1 MKTVYELAQ
10 AAKAASCEVALA
22 ACEEKNR
29 IINAVADA
37 ILARA
42 DELLA
47 ANAEDL
53 SRAEQNGI
61 RPAMIDRLR
70 LTNARIEA
78 MAEGARQ
85 VAELDDP
92 IGEVLEDR
100 TLKNGIEVKKVRV
113 PLGVIGIIFESRP
126 NVTLDAAVLC
136 LKSGNATVLRGGK
149 EAISSNR
156 AIVRVMRD
164 AISACGM
171 NPDVVCLIE
180 DTDRSSATELMN
192 AKGLIDVLI
201 PRGGAGLI
209 RSVVENARVP
219 VIETGSGNC
228 HLYIDCDA
236 DLKMGI
242 EVLVNAKC
250 SRPSVCN
257 AVETV
262 LVHEAVAENFLPAMA
277 KALSEFNVELRACPK
292 ALEILGE
299 SAIAADDEDWMREY
313 NDYILAVRVVSSLS
327 DVCEHISR
335 CGTMHSECIITE
347 NANTAEEFLNRVDAA
362 AVYHNASTR
371 FTDGFE
377 FGLGAE
383 IGISTQKM
391 HARGP
396 MGLKELTSY
405 KYRITGNGQVRK

>member
-1 MKTVYELAQ
+1 MKSVTEL
-10 AAKAASCEVALA
+10 AKAAKSAAPSIALA
-22 ACEEKNR
+22 SSEDKNKM
-29 IINAVADA
+29 ICAIADA
-37 ILARA
+37 IIAGA
-42 DELLA
+42 DELIS
-47 ANAEDL
+47 ANNIDL
-53 SRAEQNGI
+53 SRAEENGV
-61 RPAMIDRLR
+61 RPAMLDRLR
-70 LTNARIEA
+70 LDKARISA

-85 VAELDDP
+85 VAQLEDP
-92 IGEVLEDR
+92 IGEELENR
-100 TLKNGIEVKKVRV
+100 TLKNGIQVSKVRV

-136 LKSGNATVLRGGK
+136 LKSGNSTVLRGGK
-149 EAISSNR
+149 EAIASNK
-156 AIVRVMRD
+156 AIVKIMRD
-164 AISACGM
+164 AITSCGG
-171 NPDVVCLIE
+171 NPDIVCLIE
-180 DTDRSSATELMN
+180 DTQRSSATELMN

-228 HLYIDCDA
+228 HMYIDSDA
-236 DLKMGI
+236 NLNMAVSVLK
-242 EVLVNAKC
+242 NAKC

-262 LVHEAVAENFLPAMA
+262 LVNRAVAEAFLPQMA
-277 KALSEFNVELRACPK
+277 EALSECNVQLRACPDSLK
-292 ALEILGE
+292 ILGT
-299 SAIAADDEDWMREY
+299 SAIAASDEDWATEY
-313 NDYILAVRVVSSLS
+313 NDYILAVKLVDNVSQA
-327 DVCEHISR
+327 CEHIAQY
-335 CGTMHSECIITE
+335 GTMHSECIITE
-347 NANTAEEFLNRVDAA
+347 NLKTAEEFLNSVDAA

-405 KYRITGNGQVRK
+405 KYRIVGNGQIR

>member
-1 MKTVYELAQ
+1 MKTVTELAQ
-10 AAKAASCEVALA
+10 AAKAACPSIALA
-22 ACEEKNR
+22 SSAEKNR
-29 IINAVADA
+29 IICAIADA
-37 ILARA
+37 ITAGA
-42 DELLA
+42 DELIA
-47 ANAEDL
+47 ANNIDL
-53 SRAEQNGI
+53 SRAEENGV
-61 RPAMIDRLR
+61 RPAMLDRLR
-70 LTNARIEA
+70 LDTARISA

-85 VAELDDP
+85 VAQLEDP
-92 IGEVLEDR
+92 IGEELENR
-100 TLKNGIEVKKVRV
+100 TLKNGIQVSKVRV

-149 EAISSNR
+149 EAISSNK
-156 AIVRVMRD
+156 AIVKIMRE
-164 AISACGM
+164 AISRCGGDP
-171 NPDVVCLIE
+171 NVICLVE
-180 DTDRSSATELMN
+180 DTERSSATELMN

-228 HLYIDCDA
+228 HMYIDCDA
-236 DLKMGI
+236 NIEMGI
-242 EVLVNAKC
+242 SVLKNAKC

-262 LVHEAVAENFLPAMA
+262 LVHRAVADEFLPKMA
-277 KALSEFNVELRACPK
+277 QALSEHSVELRACPESLK
-292 ALEILGE
+292 ILG
-299 SAIAADDEDWMREY
+299 SIACAARDDDWATEY
-313 NDYILAVRVVSSLS
+313 NDYILAVKIVDSVSQA
-327 DVCEHISR
+327 CRHIAQY
-335 CGTMHSECIITE
+335 GTMHSECIITD
-347 NANTAEEFLNRVDAA
+347 NLKTAEEFLNSVDAA

-405 KYRITGNGQVRK
+405 KYRIIGNGQIR

>member
-1 MKTVYELAQ
+1 MKTVKELAL
-10 AAKAASCEVALA
+10 AAKAAAPKIGLA
-22 ACEEKNR
+22 STQQKNAM
-29 IINAVADA
+29 ILAIADA
-37 ILARA
+37 VCARA
-42 DELLA
+42 DEILA

-53 SRAEQNGI
+53 SRAEENGV

-70 LTNARIEA
+70 LTHERINA

-85 VAELDDP
+85 VADLDDP
-92 IGEVLEDR
+92 IGELLEER
-100 TLKNGIEVKKVRV
+100 TLKNGIEIRKVRV

-149 EAISSNR
+149 EAIRSNM
-156 AIVRVMRD
+156 AITQVMRD
-164 AISACGM
+164 AIASCGGD
-171 NPDVVCLIE
+171 PDTVSLIE
-180 DTDRSSATELMN
+180 DTQRSSATELMN

-209 RSVVENARVP
+209 KSVVENAKVP

-228 HLYIDCDA
+228 HLYVDKSA
-236 DLKMGI
+236 DLSMAAS
-242 EVLVNAKC
+242 VLKNAKC

-257 AVETV
+257 AVETA
-262 LVHEAVAENFLPAMA
+262 LVHQDIAREFLPMMA
-277 KALSEFNVELRACPK
+277 ESLADCSVEIRGCEK
-292 ALEILGE
+292 TCEIIKG
-299 SAIAADDEDWMREY
+299 ATPATDEDWMTEY
-313 NDYILAVRVVSSLS
+313 NDYILAVRVVS
-327 DVCEHISR
+327 DIHEAMEHIAR
-335 CGTMHSECIITE
+335 CGTLHSEGIITDDA
-347 NANTAEEFLNRVDAA
+347 NAAEVFLNGVDAA
-362 AVYHNASTR
+362 AVYHNVSTR

-405 KYRITGNGQVRK
+405 KYRITGNGQIR

>member
-1 MKTVYELAQ
+1 MKSVTEL
-10 AAKAASCEVALA
+10 AKAAKFAAPSIALA
-22 ACEEKNR
+22 SSDDKNKM
-29 IINAVADA
+29 ICAIADA
-37 ILARA
+37 ITAGA
-42 DELLA
+42 EELIS
-47 ANAEDL
+47 ANNIDL
-53 SRAEQNGI
+53 SRAEENGV
-61 RPAMIDRLR
+61 RPAMLDRLR
-70 LTNARIEA
+70 LDKARISA

-85 VAELDDP
+85 VAQLEDP
-92 IGEVLEDR
+92 IGEELENR
-100 TLKNGIEVKKVRV
+100 TLKNGIQVSKVRV

-136 LKSGNATVLRGGK
+136 LKSGNSTVLRGGK
-149 EAISSNR
+149 EAIASNK
-156 AIVRVMRD
+156 AIVKIMRD
-164 AISACGM
+164 AIASCGG
-171 NPDVVCLIE
+171 NPDIVCLIE
-180 DTDRSSATELMN
+180 DTQRSSATELMN

-228 HLYIDCDA
+228 HMYIDSDA
-236 DLKMGI
+236 DLNMAI
-242 EVLVNAKC
+242 SVLKNAKC

-262 LVHEAVAENFLPAMA
+262 LVNRAVAEAFLTQMA
-277 KALSEFNVELRACPK
+277 EALSEYNVQLRACPDSLK
-292 ALEILGE
+292 ILGTL
-299 SAIAADDEDWMREY
+299 AIAASDDDWATEY
-313 NDYILAVRVVSSLS
+313 NDYILAVKLVDNVSQA
-327 DVCEHISR
+327 CEHIAQY
-335 CGTMHSECIITE
+335 GTMHSECIITE
-347 NANTAEEFLNRVDAA
+347 NLKTAEEFLNSVDAA

-405 KYRITGNGQVRK
+405 KYRIVGNGQIR